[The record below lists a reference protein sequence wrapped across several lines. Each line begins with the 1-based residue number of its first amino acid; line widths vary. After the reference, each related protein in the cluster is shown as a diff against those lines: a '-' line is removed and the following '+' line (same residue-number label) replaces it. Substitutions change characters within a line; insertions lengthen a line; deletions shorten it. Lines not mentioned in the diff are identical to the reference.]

1 MPWWIFSGFFQKIL
15 EGSVDHILRRD
26 SVVTQNSFISSS
38 LATRPAEEGSSLGII
53 FRSKETRQSVSW
65 LISEVSQTWNLFL
78 FFLFFFFSPPFFFF
92 FFLNS
97 VKKKII
103 RNVFVPISCDRVVSF
118 CLVLVQCL
126 V

>member
-1 MPWWIFSGFFQKIL
+1 MSNEGFSFLFANCEISIPSILFELSHSIIGWVPWWIFSGFFQKIL

-78 FFLFFFFSPPFFFF
+78 FFFFF
-92 FFLNS
+92 
-97 VKKKII
+97 
-103 RNVFVPISCDRVVSF
+103 
-118 CLVLVQCL
+118 
-126 V
+126 